1 MSKYISSVVIT
12 LSPKREYLSEPLV
25 SKVLQL
31 DYVTG
36 CTISQAVHFVNKSPL
51 IKLYLSKYDIVG
63 FTFKYSDL

>member
-1 MSKYISSVVIT
+1 MSRYISSVVVT

-36 CTISQAVHFVNKSPL
+36 CTICQATHFVNKSPL
-51 IKLYLSKYDIVG
+51 IKPYLSKYDIVG
-63 FTFKYSDL
+63 LTFKYFDL

>member
-1 MSKYISSVVIT
+1 MSKYISSVVVT

-31 DYVTG
+31 DYISG
-36 CTISQAVHFVNKSPL
+36 CTISQVVRSAYKSPL
-51 IKLYLSKYDIVG
+51 IKPYISRYDIVS